1 MTAFARL
8 DVKEIKASVP
18 RANFTEA
25 QIEQVADLILAGGGV
40 IRPLVVKQT
49 GIDSYELIDGALEYF
64 AAVRAREK
72 DPRRGELVNAFVVS
86 PKQDTAIR
94 EQLTALNGHNG
105 SSAAPPPSSAPT
117 ISDPLSAFVTNFVV
131 SSEARINEIRELA
144 AQNQRKMELE
154 VKRLDKEIEQKK
166 GPQDLLDLINHT
178 AIDDLRAKLA
188 FHGAD
193 KGKIEA
199 ICNAR
204 QQQKNGQFETYQ
216 ALLTAAKGLGERGLL
231 RLIDSVRSYSH

>member
-1 MTAFARL
+1 
-8 DVKEIKASVP
+8 
-18 RANFTEA
+18 
-25 QIEQVADLILAGGGV
+25 
-40 IRPLVVKQT
+40 
-49 GIDSYELIDGALEYF
+49 
-64 AAVRAREK
+64 
-72 DPRRGELVNAFVVS
+72 
-86 PKQDTAIR
+86 
-94 EQLTALNGHNG
+94 
-105 SSAAPPPSSAPT
+105 
-117 ISDPLSAFVTNFVV
+117 
-131 SSEARINEIRELA
+131 
-144 AQNQRKMELE
+144 MELE